1 MKTSI
6 TIIACMLTAIA
17 LLAVSC
23 GAPQTEE
30 AVVAL
35 DEATASNP
43 LVGVW
48 KIIEVDLTGPE
59 ARTITDPQPG
69 FVIFTKKHMSI
80 VGITGDAPRLALP
93 ENPTDAQLLE
103 TWRPFAASFGTYEVN
118 GNTITSHALVAKDP
132 NIKPDGFMTLV
143 YKIEGDSLS
152 ITQKAN
158 QDGPIEN
165 PYTVKLVRI
174 E

>member
-6 TIIACMLTAIA
+6 KIVACIVFLVA
-17 LLAVSC
+17 LLVLSC
-23 GAPQTEE
+23 GSPQPTETEPIAPESE
-30 AVVAL
+30 
-35 DEATASNP
+35 

-69 FVIFTKKHMSI
+69 FAVFTKKYMSI
-80 VGITGDAPRLALP
+80 VGITGDTPRPQLP

-103 TWRPFAASFGTYEVN
+103 AWRPFAASFGTYEVN
-118 GNTITSHALVAKDP
+118 GNTITSHALVAKTP
-132 NIKPDGFMTLV
+132 NLKPDDFMTLE
-143 YKIEGDSLS
+143 YKMEGENLFF
-152 ITQKAN
+152 TPKAN

-165 PYTVKLVRI
+165 PYTIKFERV